1 MVHSST
7 PSSNGIITVKASN
20 SCGLSAV
27 RVLAVNNLS
36 CPRNGQ
42 TGTISM
48 VAYPNPTRDILNVEF
63 ATDNDEVTIVKMID
77 AAGRLIHT
85 ETINAVSG
93 ANRTSIQVSD
103 FAKGVY
109 LLQLESNNKFE
120 KLRVIVE

>member
-1 MVHSST
+1 
-7 PSSNGIITVKASN
+7 
-20 SCGLSAV
+20 
-27 RVLAVNNLS
+27 
-36 CPRNGQ
+36 
-42 TGTISM
+42 M